1 MDPIV
6 SCAEQTLRGS
16 AHPALLLSEL
26 LEAVAER
33 VDRGLDAARLRGML
47 EAHPERF
54 RILEPWRGV
63 AQAGAG
69 GLLARE
75 GTGDAWVV
83 AITPPDV
90 PPDGDTPAAISLR
103 ESVRWLARGVD
114 TRSGMDMARWYSI
127 AMSERAVRQALL
139 RRAA

>member
-75 GTGDAWVV
+75 GTGDAGSWR
-83 AITPPDV
+83 
-90 PPDGDTPAAISLR
+90 SRLR
-103 ESVRWLARGVD
+103 MFPRME
-114 TRSGMDMARWYSI
+114 TRRRPSA
-127 AMSERAVRQALL
+127 SEKA
-139 RRAA
+139 